1 MANPFNVAALTAF
14 SLTSNL
20 QSLPTAQAKGLG
32 SLGASVTQYY
42 DDNVAPITIRSG
54 VSGVSASGTVSFFLV
69 CSEDGTNWTNGI
81 NPNATTDQAGSLTGL
96 TPLQPVLGVVA
107 NATNYIFPEF
117 SVYSILGFMPSF
129 WALVVL
135 NQSGAA
141 LDATLT
147 NFYARH
153 SLVSYA

>member
-1 MANPFNVAALTAF
+1 MANPLSVAALAAF
-14 SLTSNL
+14 PLVSNL
-20 QSLPTAQAKGLG
+20 QTLPTAQAKGLG
-32 SLGASVTQYY
+32 SVGTTLVQYY

-54 VSGVSASGTVSFFLV
+54 ASGVSASGTVSFFLI

-81 NPNATTDQAGSLTGL
+81 NPNATTDQSLALAGL
-96 TPLQPVLGVVA
+96 TPLQPILPVVA

-117 SVYSILGFMPSF
+117 SVYSILGFMPSY
-129 WALVVL
+129 WALVAF

-141 LDATLT
+141 LDATLA

-153 SLVSYA
+153 SLVSYV